1 MAIST
6 QLIGRLGGTK
16 VESITIDYTES
27 NSTNGDVETVAT
39 IPAPPEG
46 KQWRVVVVV
55 TSATATSSNSSWPV
69 LTMGSTSAAYA
80 AGFPIGLTLTVSGTT
95 PITATRRSGVTTASR
110 NCTGVAYYWEV

>member
-27 NSTNGDVETVAT
+27 NSTNGNVETVAT
-39 IPAPPEG
+39 IPTPPEG
-46 KQWRVVVVV
+46 KQWCVVVVV
-55 TSATATSSNSSWPV
+55 TNSAVTSSNSTWSV

-80 AGFPIGLTLTVSGTT
+80 SGFPIGLTLTVSCTT
-95 PITATRRSGVTTASR
+95 PITATRRSGIATASR
-110 NCTGVAYYWEV
+110 SCTGVVYYWEA